1 MVRRELRRGQ
11 TGPDIAAECDK
22 SWLRL
27 RDART
32 GAIKEFLLGIKVIKV
47 SLTVKTRLRLTR
59 PAQCVGAPL
68 PRPHS
73 ATARYRGAVS

>member
-1 MVRRELRRGQ
+1 VRRELRRRQ
-11 TGPDIAAECDK
+11 SEPDIAAECDK

-47 SLTVKTRLRLTR
+47 GSIISRN
-59 PAQCVGAPL
+59 PA
-68 PRPHS
+68 HMS
-73 ATARYRGAVS
+73 SSMRGNSTSETTFSGCGTSRCSE